1 MKLFYYQ
8 RPDGLSNFGD
18 QLNSWLWERL
28 LPGAFTG
35 EENVVFVGTGT
46 LLNHLLPQRIASA
59 KKVLIFSTGAGYER
73 KLTAIPE
80 HWRIYCV
87 RGLLSARQLG
97 LPAELALTDGAM
109 LVRRLWQ
116 PAAEKTSSF
125 AFMPHV
131 HHAKAAGA
139 AWLEVCQQLGFQY
152 IDPCWSVE
160 QVLTA
165 ISQTRVLLAEAM
177 HGAIAAEA
185 LRIPWIPII
194 TSPRILTFKWQDWCS
209 SVGLDYQ
216 PHYVMPLW
224 PFYPRS
230 ARGLRSSISYGQ
242 YWLHWLSQT
251 PWRTLYPFQ
260 SDQRDWVAAQLERIA
275 HRGHP
280 QLSSDARIEH
290 LTVALEE
297 KLDQLHD
304 LEGHTI
310 F

>member
-1 MKLFYYQ
+1 LGKKLNLRFYQ
-8 RPDGLSNFGD
+8 DEIILLPETRRPE
-18 QLNSWLWERL
+18 QLWRPTQLL

-97 LPAELALTDGAM
+97 LPAELALTDGAI

-125 AFMPHV
+125 AFMPHI
-131 HHAKAAGA
+131 HHAKAAGT

-152 IDPCWSVE
+152 IDPCWPVE

-165 ISQTRVLLAEAM
+165 ISQTSVLLAEAM

-185 LRIPWIPII
+185 LRVPWIPII

-209 SVGLDYQ
+209 SVGLDYG

-251 PWRTLYPFQ
+251 PWRTLYRFQ
-260 SDQRDWVAAQLERIA
+260 GDQRDWVAAQLERIA

-280 QLSSDARIEH
+280 QLSSDSRIEH

-297 KLDQLHD
+297 KLEKLQD
-304 LEGHTI
+304 
-310 F
+310 